1 MPTKATLKRHA
12 KQGKFSIVAS
22 MFERA
27 IPEIGKF
34 LPYPSEK
41 TLRSKDADGHNPPEM
56 AFLNPLRNS
65 HP

>member
-22 MFERA
+22 MFEPA

-41 TLRSKDADGHNPPEM
+41 NAKIKGCRWP
-56 AFLNPLRNS
+56 
-65 HP
+65 